1 MVVRRLLLRSRDSS
15 RVCFSKVLAAIEEIE
30 LFEMLNSFKLVA
42 LSKMLAFK
50 EVSLLLL
57 KHKLNRVGFFENVI
71 ASRTVIELLVK
82 HIVSTY
88 LRFQKASFA
97 TDDILFWIRYKL
109 LILLAALNVFE
120 PIEVKLL
127 LTASKVVRAGIP
139 MNPSLLIE
147 EF

>member
-15 RVCFSKVLAAIEEIE
+15 SVCFWKVLAAIEEIE

-71 ASRTVIELLVK
+71 ASRTVIESLVK
-82 HIVSTY
+82 QIVSTY

-97 TDDILFWIRYKL
+97 TDDILFWIRYKF

-147 EF
+147 EI